1 MRLFNQALLAKHAW
15 RLLQNPETL
24 CAQVLKARYYP
35 QGMLAD
41 TAFPGNA
48 STTWRAIEYG
58 LELVKKGMIWRIGNG
73 ASVRVWRAP
82 WIPRESFLKPITS
95 QGRCRL
101 RWVSD
106 FLNPDGSWNEQLLD
120 RWFLP
125 IDIQE
130 ILKIQTSTRNESDF
144 IAWHHEK
151 SGAFSVRSAYR
162 LGREEQLRSEGR
174 QATSAQP
181 LGTSGDWKLIWQ
193 CPVPPKV
200 RIFAWK
206 LARNALATQV
216 SMARRGMETLPTC
229 TICGTEDE
237 TTFHAMLLCPHAR
250 AL

>member
-1 MRLFNQALLAKHAW
+1 
-15 RLLQNPETL
+15 
-24 CAQVLKARYYP
+24 
-35 QGMLAD
+35 
-41 TAFPGNA
+41 
-48 STTWRAIEYG
+48 
-58 LELVKKGMIWRIGNG
+58 
-73 ASVRVWRAP
+73 
-82 WIPRESFLKPITS
+82 
-95 QGRCRL
+95 
-101 RWVSD
+101 VSD
-106 FLNPDGSWNEQLLD
+106 FLNPDGSWNEHLLD

-237 TTFHAMLLCPHAR
+237 TTFHAMFLCPHAR
-250 AL
+250 ALWEAMGQVWDLPKDELLFEHNQDWFMHALRCVDVDQRVAFLMTLWRVWHVHNEITHQKKPAPV